1 MDKEEAESAPAAAA
15 ATERPTADNEKQN
28 VDFRNPH
35 DLPFARKCAITAW
48 LAGMT
53 LTVTF
58 ASSVFS
64 STFAVTAKEFH
75 TTTTVMIL
83 GVSLYVLG
91 FAVGPL
97 FWGPVSEVLG
107 RKIPIFTGYTVFAI
121 LQIPLALVHSLAAI
135 LVLRFLAGA
144 FGAATIALVSATYAD
159 FWSPAGRGVASAI
172 YSVVC
177 FVGPCMGP
185 IIGVYITENL
195 GWRWTSWITLI
206 MAGFFGLPA
215 FLVVPE
221 TYVPVLRR
229 EPKPEL
235 KTFLSRYLV
244 RPVAMVRYE
253 VMVCGRFLA
262 EFPTDVHSWT

>member
-1 MDKEEAESAPAAAA
+1 MDKEGSELAPAATNNAS
-15 ATERPTADNEKQN
+15 DNEKR
-28 VDFRNPH
+28 DTGFRNPH
-35 DLPFARKCAITAW
+35 DLSFTRKCAITAW
-48 LAGMT
+48 LASMT

-58 ASSVFS
+58 SSSVFS
-64 STFAVTAKEFH
+64 STLVVTAREFH

-97 FWGPVSEVLG
+97 FWGPVSEVSG
-107 RKIPIFTGYTVFAI
+107 RKIPIFTGYTIFAV
-121 LQIPLALVHSLAAI
+121 LQIPLALSHSLAAI

-144 FGAATIALVSATYAD
+144 FGAATIALVSAAYAD
-159 FWSPAGRGVASAI
+159 FWSPTGRGVASAI

-215 FLVVPE
+215 FFIVPE
-221 TYVPVLRR
+221 TYVPVLKN

-235 KTFLSRYLV
+235 KTFLSKYLV
-244 RPVAMVRYE
+244 RPVSMLRHE
-253 VMVCGRFLA
+253 VMVC
-262 EFPTDVHSWT
+262 